1 MTSTYRRD
9 HEPSPL
15 WDEYERLS
23 SSGRASITTAVDA
36 FEVLHPT
43 PAASESEKRALRRA
57 FARFLIDSGKAS
69 EEGLV

>member
-1 MTSTYRRD
+1 MTSAYRRD

-15 WDEYERLS
+15 WDEYERLAV
-23 SSGRASITTAVDA
+23 SGRTAIAAAVVS
-36 FEVLHPT
+36 FEALYPA
-43 PAASESEKRALRRA
+43 PAASEAELRALRRA